1 MLCHYGS
8 TIVSDTNNNIT
19 YIDESIVFLN
29 ATTGM
34 SFEDIKNVICEKI

>member
-8 TIVSDTNNNIT
+8 TIVSDTNNNII

-29 ATTGM
+29 ATTGT
-34 SFEDIKNVICEKI
+34 KKVICEKI

>member
-1 MLCHYGS
+1 MLCLYGS

-29 ATTGM
+29 ATIVM
-34 SFEDIKNVICEKI
+34 SFEDTKKVIC

>member
-29 ATTGM
+29 ATTDM
-34 SFEDIKNVICEKI
+34 SFEDTKKVVCEKI